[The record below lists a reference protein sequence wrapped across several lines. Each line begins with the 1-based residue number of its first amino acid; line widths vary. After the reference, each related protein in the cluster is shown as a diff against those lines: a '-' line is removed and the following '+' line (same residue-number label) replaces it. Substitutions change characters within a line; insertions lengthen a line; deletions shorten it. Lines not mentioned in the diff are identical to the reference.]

1 MRKLVLRVFDYSLD
15 GIIGEEDTP
24 FFDFC
29 RALPDDPGLETWHRE
44 CLAGAGLH
52 IMGRRT
58 YEGMAKFFPSADTSD
73 HPYAAIMNAAPKAV
87 LSNSL
92 VSADWANTT
101 VIRGDTAE
109 QISKLRQENGGD
121 ILAHGGV
128 SFLQSLVRLG
138 LADEYN
144 LTIFPYVAGNG
155 AALFAQAPRAQPL
168 ELVRCAGFGNGMV
181 GLIYRR
187 PATDA
192 G

>member
-15 GIIGEEDTP
+15 GIIAEEDTQ

-29 RALPDDPGLETWHRE
+29 RALPDDPGLEAWHRE
-44 CLAGAGLH
+44 SLAVAGLH

-58 YEGMAKFFPSADTSD
+58 YEGMAQFFTSADASD

-87 LSNSL
+87 FSNTL
-92 VSADWANTT
+92 ASADWPNTT

-109 QISKLRQENGGD
+109 QIGRLKQESSGD
-121 ILAHGGV
+121 IVAHGGV
-128 SFLQSLVRLG
+128 SFMRSLVRLG

-144 LTIFPYVAGNG
+144 LTIFPYVAGTG
-155 AALFAQAPRAQPL
+155 PSLFAEASDAQPL
-168 ELVRCAGFGNGMV
+168 ELVSCSGFGNGMV

-187 PATDA
+187 SATPP